1 VPALSRILED
11 LGYARVNEFGGA
23 LVTHQRS
30 WKKIDQHGVPHVF
43 DVHWKVA
50 NPHVFANLMNY
61 EELQTCAVGV
71 PALGPHARTLDTVR
85 ALLLACVHRVAHHN
99 ESDEPVWLYDIHLL
113 VARLDAESLAE
124 FAALAGEKGVKAVC
138 AHGLCAARNRLQT
151 RLPPDLLMALD
162 DGSEEASAAFLGGR
176 QRKIDVLF
184 ADLNALPTWRSR
196 LRLLWEHVFPPASYM
211 LDTYRTTQRTIL
223 PALYLHRF
231 LRGAHRW
238 FRTIG
243 E

>member
-1 VPALSRILED
+1 
-11 LGYARVNEFGGA
+11 
-23 LVTHQRS
+23 
-30 WKKIDQHGVPHVF
+30 
-43 DVHWKVA
+43 
-50 NPHVFANLMNY
+50 MNY
-61 EELQTCAVGV
+61 EELQTGAGNVS
-71 PALGPHARTLDTVR
+71 ALGPHARTLDMVR

-99 ESDEPVWLYDIHLL
+99 ESDEPIWLYDIHLL
-113 VARLDAESLAE
+113 VARLNAKSLAE

-138 AHGLCAARNRLQT
+138 AHGLCAARNQLQT
-151 RLPPDLLMALD
+151 RVPPDLLMALD

-184 ADLNALPTWRSR
+184 ADLNALPSWRSR

-211 LDTYRTTQRTIL
+211 LDTYRTTHRTIL